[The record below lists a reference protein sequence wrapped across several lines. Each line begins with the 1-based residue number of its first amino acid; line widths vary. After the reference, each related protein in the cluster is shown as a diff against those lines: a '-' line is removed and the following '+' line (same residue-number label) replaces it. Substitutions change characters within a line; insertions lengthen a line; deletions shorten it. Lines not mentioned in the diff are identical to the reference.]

1 MTDDPNASRL
11 TPDSP
16 TNARASALPGR
27 EERPG
32 DVPPALGTEEADEI
46 NLLELANVLL
56 KRWKLVV
63 GVPLMAALVAATI
76 SLLLPKKFTATATF
90 VPEAEAGESGLPGS
104 LRGLASQFGI
114 GIPGG
119 GGSPAQFYAD
129 VMESRTLRDQIL
141 MAWFADPRA
150 EEPGDSATLMDI
162 LEIQGDS
169 EAESL
174 EMGRE
179 VLDGTVSV
187 GVDNKTNLV
196 SISVQTRYRV
206 LSARVANRFVEQL
219 VRFNLETR
227 QSNVKTRR
235 QFIESRVA
243 EAEIA
248 LRMTEEALQGFLEQ
262 NRQFRGA
269 PQLEVQYERLQ
280 RQVALKQEM
289 LITLSRQY
297 EEARIQE
304 VNDTPMI
311 TVVDRAVPPVLKSS
325 PRRKLIVLVTFFLF
339 GAIGLVWAFAG
350 EAIENAQ
357 QQNKGDYRK
366 FISHWKDLTQEIRS
380 ILLRRPTKKHI

>member
-1 MTDDPNASRL
+1 M
-11 TPDSP
+11 
-16 TNARASALPGR
+16 
-27 EERPG
+27 
-32 DVPPALGTEEADEI
+32 
-46 NLLELANVLL
+46 
-56 KRWKLVV
+56 
-63 GVPLMAALVAATI
+63 
-76 SLLLPKKFTATATF
+76 
-90 VPEAEAGESGLPGS
+90 
-104 LRGLASQFGI
+104 
-114 GIPGG
+114 
-119 GGSPAQFYAD
+119 SPAQFYAD

-141 MAWFADPRA
+141 LAWFADPQA

-162 LEIQGDS
+162 LEIQGDP
-169 EAESL
+169 EESL
-174 EMGRE
+174 EMGRK

-187 GVDNKTNLV
+187 GVDDRTNLV
-196 SISVQTRYRV
+196 SISVRTRYRV

-262 NRQFRGA
+262 NRQFRRA

-280 RQVALKQEM
+280 RQVALKQEI

-311 TVVDRAVPPVLKSS
+311 TIVDRAVPPVLKSS
-325 PRRKLIVLVTFFLF
+325 PKRKLIVLVTFFLF
-339 GAIGLVWAFAG
+339 GAIAMAWAFAG

-357 QQNKGDYRK
+357 EQNEGDYQK
-366 FISHWKDLTQEIRS
+366 FISHWKDMTQEIRS
-380 ILLRRPTKKHI
+380 ILLRRPSKKHI

>member
-1 MTDDPNASRL
+1 M
-11 TPDSP
+11 
-16 TNARASALPGR
+16 
-27 EERPG
+27 
-32 DVPPALGTEEADEI
+32 PPALGTEGADEI
-46 NLLELANVLL
+46 NLLGFADVLL

-63 GVPLMAALVAATI
+63 GVPLIAVLVAAII

-90 VPEAEAGESGLPGS
+90 VPEAEAGESGLLGS
-104 LRGLASQFGI
+104 LSGLASQFGI

-141 MAWFADPRA
+141 LAWFADPQA

-187 GVDNKTNLV
+187 GVDNVTNLV

-248 LRMTEEALQGFLEQ
+248 LRTTEEALQGFLEQ

-339 GAIGLVWAFAG
+339 GGIALVWAFIG

-357 QQNKGDYRK
+357 EQNEGDYQK
-366 FISHWKDLTQEIRS
+366 FISHWKDMTQEIRS